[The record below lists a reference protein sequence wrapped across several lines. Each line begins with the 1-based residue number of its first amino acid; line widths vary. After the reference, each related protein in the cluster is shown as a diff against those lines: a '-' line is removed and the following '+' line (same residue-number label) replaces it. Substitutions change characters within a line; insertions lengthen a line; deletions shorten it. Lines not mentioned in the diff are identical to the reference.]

1 MNRER
6 ERCKKAGLGV
16 GRAGS
21 QSSAGPREGNV
32 NIILK
37 VIGQQAFSIKGH
49 TVNNSDLAGHKL
61 ALSQLLNS
69 SALLLLA
76 EAVFE

>member
-1 MNRER
+1 MQ
-6 ERCKKAGLGV
+6 KVSLGV

-21 QSSAGPREGNV
+21 PRSAGPGEGNV

-37 VIGQQAFSIKGH
+37 VKGQQAFSLKGH
-49 TVNNSDLAGHKL
+49 TVNNSDLTDHKL
-61 ALSQLLNS
+61 SVTTTQQLS
-69 SALLLLA
+69 SAVVA